1 MDRTV
6 IETEYLPKS
15 FKTLQEFITKT
26 LKENGDEED
35 KIVVE
40 AAVEEEKFKVFAK
53 VLHNVQ
59 TTYLSMQSHS
69 KVDVGKMIGSMKED
83 IRK

>member
-1 MDRTV
+1 MDKTV
-6 IETEYLPKS
+6 IETEYLPNS

-35 KIVVE
+35 KKIDE
-40 AAVEEEKFKVFAK
+40 AVEGEKFKVFAK

-59 TTYLSMQSHS
+59 TTYLSLQSHN
-69 KVDVGKMIGSMKED
+69 KVDIG
-83 IRK
+83 

>member
-1 MDRTV
+1 MDRSI

-35 KIVVE
+35 KKKVE

-59 TTYLSMQSHS
+59 TTYLS
-69 KVDVGKMIGSMKED
+69 
-83 IRK
+83 